1 MDRRDGEVLGSKASM
16 NDFLQHLREL
26 ILKGY
31 VERQVQKELAQQVCD
46 EIAREIEKIG
56 KHESTSNGRD

>member
-1 MDRRDGEVLGSKASM
+1 M

-31 VERQVQKELAQQVCD
+31 VESQVQKELAQQVCD